1 MTETGQDQS
10 AIAGMLWHATH
21 TNWFEFHAGSRL
33 VHLRFPLRYRASA
46 RDGIPALFKRPGPT
60 SREAQPVIADAGIRA
75 KVKDKISKVVK
86 RRYLLTTG
94 INVKLLIKYFA
105 VPKGEDDVRMV
116 YDATA
121 NKLNECIW
129 VPLFWLPTIDS
140 LVRALDRESWMTDRD
155 VGDMFLN
162 FQLHRSVVPFT
173 GVDLSSLYEGSDEV
187 GPRWAVWDRNLMGFA
202 ASPYNS
208 IKMAL
213 VAEEI
218 CKGNRHEE
226 GVGID
231 GKELNPFQWKLVR
244 LNLPG
249 SKEYNLCNSWVSKLR
264 SDGRVA
270 CDLFTFVDDERMT
283 GPDEELT
290 WQASHALAS
299 KQSYLGIQDVGRKA

>member
-1 MTETGQDQS
+1 
-10 AIAGMLWHATH
+10 
-21 TNWFEFHAGSRL
+21 
-33 VHLRFPLRYRASA
+33 
-46 RDGIPALFKRPGPT
+46 
-60 SREAQPVIADAGIRA
+60 
-75 KVKDKISKVVK
+75 VKDKISKVVK

-94 INVKLLIKYFA
+94 INVKSLIKYFA

-121 NKLNECIW
+121 NKLNECVW
-129 VPLFWLPTIDS
+129 VPSFWLPTIDS
-140 LVRALDRESWMTDRD
+140 LVRALDGESWMTDRD
-155 VGDMFLN
+155 VGDMSLN

-187 GPRWAVWDRNLMGFA
+187 GLRWAVWDRNLMGFA

-213 VAEEI
+213 VAEEV

-231 GKELNPFQWKLVR
+231 GKELNPFQWMRVR

-249 SKEYNLCNSWVSKLR
+249 LKEYDPCNSWISKLR

-270 CDLFTFVDDERMT
+270 CDLFTFVDDERVT

-290 WQASHALAS
+290 WQAS
-299 KQSYLGIQDVGRKA
+299 QDCCWLVYARYQPGAYEYAPGC